1 MEYSEMRVDFLGAAR
16 VIDNFIGGV
25 MEPYSYEDYLRDF
38 VNCSSC
44 FLKKSNGKLYK
55 KPESE
60 AHGEYDCASDEYKLD
75 FKLFASQSR
84 LQAAKIL
91 SPSIQEF
98 MPGVIGFGLPEKHEG
113 VPGYKPITYS
123 IPYAVFRSLNWNKMI
138 EIREK
143 KEKEDVLEKDVSQ
156 IIKIFETKKNIILFF
171 PYNFNFD
178 SNDNFEQG
186 RKLAIDGLNADFKY
200 LFQYRM
206 DRLPE
211 YDTYV
216 SFIYE
221 KENFVITKWTGD
233 KLEFVEMIPVYRSS
247 LYCELWHIAEG

>member
-1 MEYSEMRVDFLGAAR
+1 MKYTEMRAEFLPICMVR
-16 VIDNFIGGV
+16 KNFIQG
-25 MEPYSYEDYLRDF
+25 EIPSYSYEDYLRDF
-38 VNCSSC
+38 VNCSEY
-44 FLKKSNGKLYK
+44 FLKKSNE
-55 KPESE
+55 KPYRKPDSE
-60 AHGEYDCASDEYKLD
+60 AHRECDCISEQYLLD
-75 FKLFASQSR
+75 FKLFASQSKIY
-84 LQAAKIL
+84 AKNKFSDRIEVEQDSISYCKPKEL
-91 SPSIQEF
+91 SRREQCEC
-98 MPGVIGFGLPEKHEG
+98 
-113 VPGYKPITYS
+113 S
-123 IPYAVFRSLNWNKMI
+123 IPYATFRNISCDELI

-156 IIKIFETKKNIILFF
+156 IIKIFETKKNIMLFF